1 MGEWEFLGYAA
12 VLVGVVY
19 LLLDR
24 VFHQCRCEDGDPVV
38 LRRVVEEREQV
49 ADWLRQNGDDLA
61 RRAVSITDDRE
72 AHAQRTAAVA
82 MTNAADMMAAR
93 TEDLRRAA
101 DAR

>member
-38 LRRVVEEREQV
+38 LRRLVEEREQV
-49 ADWLRQNGDDLA
+49 AGWLRQNGDDLA

-72 AHAQRTAAVA
+72 AHAQRAASRAVLDAAGVRVA
-82 MTNAADMMAAR
+82 PCWTPPMHK
-93 TEDLRRAA
+93 
-101 DAR
+101 